1 MKKQLLFLFIAL
13 GFSIASTAEMV
24 YKSGYVILNS
34 GDTVR
39 GDIKVNTKKELPLF
53 AKVILKQGETSKTYK
68 PEQVKGYSLDGTQF
82 LTRKLDGEMVFLK
95 VVTSGRIL
103 IFEHQFEV
111 YHGDQTVV
119 EKEHYVE
126 KNDGVSNELV
136 KLKGNKFK
144 RLSVELMSDHSELVA
159 KINAED
165 KKMEFAEMQAYIEE
179 YNSWHSN
186 QSQEAR
192 GTR

>member
-1 MKKQLLFLFIAL
+1 MKKQLLFLFISL
-13 GFSIASTAEMV
+13 GFSIACTAEMV

-103 IFEHQFEV
+103 IFEYQFEV

-119 EKEHYVE
+119 EKEYYVE

>member
-13 GFSIASTAEMV
+13 GISIVSTAEMA

-53 AKVILKQGETSKTYK
+53 AKVILKQGETSRTYK
-68 PEQVKGYSLDGTQF
+68 PEQVKGYSLDGVQF
-82 LTRKLDGEMVFLK
+82 LTRKLGGEMVFLK
-95 VVTSGRIL
+95 VVTSGRIV

-111 YHGDQTVV
+111 YHGDQTLA
-119 EKEHYVE
+119 EKEYYVE
-126 KNDGVSNELV
+126 KNDGTSNELV
-136 KLKGNKFK
+136 KLRGTKFK
-144 RLSVELMSDHSELVA
+144 KLSAEWMSDHSELVA
-159 KINAED
+159 KIDQEN
-165 KKMEFAEMQAYIEE
+165 KKMEFAEMQTYIEE

>member
-95 VVTSGRIL
+95 VVTSGRIR

>member
-68 PEQVKGYSLDGTQF
+68 PEQVKGYSLDGVQF
-82 LTRKLDGEMVFLK
+82 LTRKLGGEMVFLK
-95 VVTSGRIL
+95 VVTSGRIV

-111 YHGDQTVV
+111 YHGDQTLV
-119 EKEHYVE
+119 EKEYYVE
-126 KNDGVSNELV
+126 KNDGTSNELV

-144 RLSVELMSDHSELVA
+144 KLSAEWMSDHSELVA
-159 KINAED
+159 KIDQEN

>member
-13 GFSIASTAEMV
+13 GISIVSTAEMA

-53 AKVILKQGETSKTYK
+53 ARVILKQGETSRTYK
-68 PEQVKGYSLDGTQF
+68 PEQVKGYSLDGVQF
-82 LTRKLDGEMVFLK
+82 LTRKLGGEMVFLK
-95 VVTSGRIL
+95 VVTSGRIV

-111 YHGDQTVV
+111 YHGDQTLV
-119 EKEHYVE
+119 EKEYYVE
-126 KNDGVSNELV
+126 KNDGTSNELV
-136 KLKGNKFK
+136 KLRGNKFK
-144 RLSVELMSDHSELVA
+144 KLSAEWMSDHSELVA
-159 KINAED
+159 KIDQEN

>member
-13 GFSIASTAEMV
+13 GFSIASTAEMM

>member
-82 LTRKLDGEMVFLK
+82 LTRKLGGEMVFLK
-95 VVTSGRIL
+95 VVTSGRII

-111 YHGDQTVV
+111 YHGDQTLV
-119 EKEHYVE
+119 EKEFYVE

-136 KLKGNKFK
+136 KMKGNKFK
-144 RLSVELMSDHSELVA
+144 KLSAELMSDHSELVA
-159 KINAED
+159 KINQED
-165 KKMEFAEMQAYIEE
+165 KKMEFADMQAYIEE
-179 YNSWHSN
+179 YNSWHNN

>member
-13 GFSIASTAEMV
+13 GFSIASTAEMM

-179 YNSWHSN
+179 YNSWHRN